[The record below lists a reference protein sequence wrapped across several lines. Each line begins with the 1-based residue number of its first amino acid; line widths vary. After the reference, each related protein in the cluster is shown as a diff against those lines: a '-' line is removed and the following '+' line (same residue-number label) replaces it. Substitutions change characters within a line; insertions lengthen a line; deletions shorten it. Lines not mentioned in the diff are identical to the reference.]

1 MATPLDPSAYKEAL
15 IFLGTAGVVI
25 PIFRKLGMSS
35 ILGFLIVGTLIG
47 PHMLGELAHTYP
59 WLANFVFTESE
70 QFAQLA
76 ELGVVFL
83 LFLIGIEL
91 SFERLLT
98 MRRLVFGLGGLQML
112 VTTIVLTFIGLWL
125 GLEPAGALIV
135 GSVLSLSSTA
145 MVMQLL
151 SDEKRFA
158 THTGRASFSVLLFQD
173 LAVIPILLLV
183 NVLGADQT
191 SFTFADILTAIAQ
204 ALIAITIII
213 VIGRFLMRPLLRLV
227 AATHSGDL
235 FMATTL
241 LIAVGAGYAAS
252 LAGLSMALGAFLA
265 GLLLA
270 ETEFRREIEAII
282 EPFKGLLLG
291 VFFLLVGMNID
302 LTQIY
307 GYPLVFILSA
317 VALIVIKA
325 VIVWIIAGLFSIER
339 HARLETA
346 LLMGPGGEF
355 AFVVMAV
362 ALAGGV
368 VTQIVSDALLII
380 VSLSMASI
388 PLLNYLS
395 RPLAKRILE
404 AAPKIPMEAPPE
416 GTEARVIIAG
426 FGRVGRLIGAML
438 EEHKIP
444 YIAVDSDPAVV
455 AGERKLGKPIYYG
468 DAARPEFLRRC
479 NIADIQVIAVTMD
492 QPKKVEDV
500 TIAARAERAD
510 VKIIARAR
518 DDRHAVKLYGY
529 GVTEAVPETIEASLQ
544 LGESVLV
551 EAGVAMGL
559 AIASVHEQRDVFRK
573 MLGRPNRKEE
583 LALLRRRKT
592 RGISRASEE
601 TWRAAAPEEPQG
613 VPQDK

>member
-1 MATPLDPSAYKEAL
+1 MASPVDPSTYKEAL

-35 ILGFLIVGTLIG
+35 ILGFLIVGALIG
-47 PHMLGELAHTYP
+47 PYMLGGLAETYP
-59 WLANFVFTESE
+59 WLARFVFTESE
-70 QFAQLA
+70 EFSQFA

-91 SFERLLT
+91 SFERLIT

-112 VTTIVLTFIGLWL
+112 VSTIVLTLIGLWL
-125 GLEPAGALIV
+125 GLEPAEAMII

-145 MVMQLL
+145 IVVQLL
-151 SDEKRFA
+151 SDAKRLG
-158 THTGRASFSVLLFQD
+158 TQTGRASFSVLLFQD
-173 LAVIPILLLV
+173 LAIIPILLLIS
-183 NVLGADQT
+183 VLGANE
-191 SFTFADILTAIAQ
+191 SGFTFADILTAIAQ
-204 ALIAITIII
+204 ALIAVAVI
-213 VIGRFLMRPLLRLV
+213 VIVGRFLLRPLLRLV
-227 AATHSGDL
+227 AATRSADL
-235 FMATTL
+235 FMASTL

-291 VFFLLVGMNID
+291 AFFLLVGMDID
-302 LTQIY
+302 LNQVFS
-307 GYPLVFILSA
+307 YPAVFILSA
-317 VALIVIKA
+317 VALIAIKA
-325 VIVWIIAGLFSIER
+325 LLFWLVAGLFKIER
-339 HARLETA
+339 KARIETA
-346 LLMGPGGEF
+346 LLLGPGGEF
-355 AFVVMAV
+355 AFVAMA
-362 ALAGGV
+362 AAIATGV
-368 VTQIVSDALLII
+368 VTSIVGDALLII

-388 PLLNYLS
+388 PLLDYLS
-395 RPLAKRILE
+395 RPLSRTILKAVPE
-404 AAPKIPMEAPPE
+404 MSMEAPPE
-416 GTEARVIIAG
+416 TNEARVIIAG

-444 YIAVDSDPAVV
+444 YVAVDTDPQVV
-455 AGERKLGKPIYYG
+455 ASERKLGKPIYYG

-479 NIADIQVIAVTMD
+479 HIAHMQVIAVTMD

-500 TIAARAERAD
+500 TVAARAERAD
-510 VKIIARAR
+510 IKIIARAR
-518 DDRHAVKLYGY
+518 DDRHAVKLYGL

-551 EAGVAMGL
+551 GAGLAMGL

-583 LALLRRRKT
+583 LALARRRKA

-601 TWRAAAPEEPQG
+601 T
-613 VPQDK
+613 

>member
-1 MATPLDPSAYKEAL
+1 MAAPVDPSTYKEAL

-35 ILGFLIVGTLIG
+35 ILGFLIVGALIG
-47 PHMLGELAHTYP
+47 PYMLGGLAETYP
-59 WLANFVFTESE
+59 WLARFVFTESDE
-70 QFAQLA
+70 FAQFA

-91 SFERLLT
+91 SFERLIT

-112 VTTIVLTFIGLWL
+112 GTTVVLMLIGLWL
-125 GLEPAGALIV
+125 GLAPAEAVII

-145 MVMQLL
+145 IVVQLL
-151 SDEKRFA
+151 SDAKRLG
-158 THTGRASFSVLLFQD
+158 TQTGRASFSVLLFQD
-173 LAVIPILLLV
+173 LAIIPILLLIS
-183 NVLGADQT
+183 VLGANEEG
-191 SFTFADILTAIAQ
+191 FTFADILTAIAQ
-204 ALIAITIII
+204 ALIAVTVI
-213 VIGRFLMRPLLRLV
+213 VVVGRFLLRPLLRLV
-227 AATHSGDL
+227 AATRSADL
-235 FMATTL
+235 FMASTL

-291 VFFLLVGMNID
+291 AFFLLVGMDID
-302 LTQIY
+302 LNQVFS
-307 GYPLVFILSA
+307 YPAVFILSA
-317 VALIVIKA
+317 VALIAVKA
-325 VIVWIIAGLFSIER
+325 LLFWGIAGLFSIER
-339 HARLETA
+339 KARIETA
-346 LLMGPGGEF
+346 LLLGPGGEF
-355 AFVVMAV
+355 AFVAMAAAV
-362 ALAGGV
+362 ATGV
-368 VTQIVSDALLII
+368 VTSIIADALLII

-388 PLLNYLS
+388 PLLDYLS
-395 RPLAKRILE
+395 RPLAKTILK
-404 AAPKIPMEAPPE
+404 AAPELPMEAPP
-416 GTEARVIIAG
+416 GDSEARVIIAG
-426 FGRVGRLIGAML
+426 FGRVGRLIGSML

-444 YIAVDSDPAVV
+444 YIAIDTDPQLV
-455 AGERKLGKPIYYG
+455 ASERKLGKPIFYG

-479 NIADIQVIAVTMD
+479 HIDHMQVIAVTMD

-500 TIAARAERAD
+500 TVAARAERAD
-510 VKIIARAR
+510 IKIIARAR
-518 DDRHAVKLYGY
+518 DDRHAIKLYGL

-551 EAGVAMGL
+551 GAGLAMGL
-559 AIASVHEQRDVFRK
+559 AIASVHEQRDIFRK

-583 LALLRRRKT
+583 LALARRRKA

-601 TWRAAAPEEPQG
+601 T
-613 VPQDK
+613 

>member
-1 MATPLDPSAYKEAL
+1 MTSPVDPSAYKEAL

-25 PIFRKLGMSS
+25 PIFRKLGISS
-35 ILGFLIVGTLIG
+35 ILGFLIVGALVG
-47 PHMLGELAHTYP
+47 PYMLGGLAQTYP

-70 QFAQLA
+70 EFSQLA

-98 MRRLVFGLGGLQML
+98 LRRLVFGLGGLQML
-112 VTTIVLTFIGLWL
+112 VTTVVLMLIGLWL
-125 GLEPAGALIV
+125 GLDPAEALII

-145 MVMQLL
+145 IVVQLL
-151 SDEKRFA
+151 SDAKRLGTQA
-158 THTGRASFSVLLFQD
+158 GRASFSVLLFQD
-173 LAVIPILLLV
+173 LAVIPILLLIS
-183 NVLGADQT
+183 VLGANEEG
-191 SFTFADILTAIAQ
+191 FTFADILTAIAQ
-204 ALIAITIII
+204 ALIAIAVI
-213 VIGRFLMRPLLRLV
+213 VIVGRFLLRPLLRLV
-227 AATHSGDL
+227 AATRSGDL

-291 VFFLLVGMNID
+291 AFFLLVGMNID
-302 LTQIY
+302 LNQVFS
-307 GYPLVFILSA
+307 YPTVFILSA
-317 VALIVIKA
+317 AALIVVKA
-325 VIVWIIAGLFSIER
+325 LLFWLIAGLFKIDR
-339 HARLETA
+339 KARIETA
-346 LLMGPGGEF
+346 LLLGPGGEF
-355 AFVVMAV
+355 AFVAMAAAV
-362 ALAGGV
+362 ATGV
-368 VTQIVSDALLII
+368 VTSIVSDALLII

-388 PLLNYLS
+388 PLLDYLS
-395 RPLAKRILE
+395 RPLSRTILK
-404 AAPKIPMEAPPE
+404 AAPEMPMEAPPE
-416 GTEARVIIAG
+416 TNEARVIIAG
-426 FGRVGRLIGAML
+426 FGRVGRLIGTML
-438 EEHKIP
+438 EEHNIP
-444 YIAVDSDPAVV
+444 YIAIDTDPQVV
-455 AGERKLGKPIYYG
+455 ASERKLGKPIYYG

-479 NIADIQVIAVTMD
+479 HIANMQVIAVTMD

-500 TIAARAERAD
+500 TVAARAERAD
-510 VKIIARAR
+510 IKIIARAR
-518 DDRHAVKLYGY
+518 DDRHAVKLYGL

-551 EAGVAMGL
+551 GAGLAMGL

-583 LALLRRRKT
+583 LALARRRKA

-601 TWRAAAPEEPQG
+601 T
-613 VPQDK
+613 

>member
-1 MATPLDPSAYKEAL
+1 MATPVDPSAYKEAL

-35 ILGFLIVGTLIG
+35 ILGFLIVGALVG
-47 PHMLGELAHTYP
+47 PHMLGGLAQAYP
-59 WLANFVFTESE
+59 WLASFVFTESE
-70 QFAQLA
+70 QFTQLA

-91 SFERLLT
+91 SFERLIT

-112 VTTIVLTFIGLWL
+112 VTTIVLTLMGLWL
-125 GLEPAGALIV
+125 GLEPAEALIV

-145 MVMQLL
+145 MVVQLL
-151 SDEKRFA
+151 SDAKRFG

-183 NVLGADQT
+183 NVLGANET
-191 SFTFADILTAIAQ
+191 GFTFADILTAIAQ
-204 ALIAITIII
+204 ALIAVAIIV
-213 VIGRFLMRPLLRLV
+213 VIGRFLLRPLLRMV
-227 AATHSGDL
+227 AATRSGDL
-235 FMATTL
+235 FLATTL

-302 LTQIY
+302 LTQIFA
-307 GYPLVFILSA
+307 YPLVYILSA
-317 VALIVIKA
+317 AALIVIKA
-325 VIVWIIAGLFSIER
+325 ILVWFIAGLFSIER

-346 LLMGPGGEF
+346 LLIGPGGEF
-355 AFVVMAV
+355 AFVVMAAAV
-362 ALAGGV
+362 AAGV
-368 VTQIVSDALLII
+368 VTQFVSDALLII

-388 PLLNYLS
+388 PLLDHLS
-395 RPLAKRILE
+395 RPLAKKILV
-404 AAPKIPMEAPPE
+404 AAPEEPMEAPPE

-426 FGRVGRLIGAML
+426 FGRVGRLIAAML
-438 EEHKIP
+438 EEHEIP
-444 YIAVDSDPAVV
+444 YIAVDTDPAVV
-455 AGERKLGKPIYYG
+455 ASERKLGKPIYYG

-479 NIADIQVIAVTMD
+479 NIAQIQVIAVTMD

-500 TIAARAERAD
+500 TVAARAERAD

-518 DDRHAVKLYGY
+518 DDRHAVKLYGF

-551 EAGVAMGL
+551 GAGVAMGL
-559 AIASVHEQRDVFRK
+559 AIASVHERRDVFRK

-583 LALLRRRKT
+583 LSLRRRSKT
-592 RGISRASEE
+592 RDISRASEK
-601 TWRAAAPEEPQG
+601 T
-613 VPQDK
+613 

>member
-1 MATPLDPSAYKEAL
+1 MTSPVDPSAYKEAL

-25 PIFRKLGMSS
+25 PIFRKLGISS
-35 ILGFLIVGTLIG
+35 ILGFLIVGALVG
-47 PHMLGELAHTYP
+47 PYMLGGLAQTYP

-70 QFAQLA
+70 EFSQLA

-98 MRRLVFGLGGLQML
+98 LRRLVFGLGGLQML
-112 VTTIVLTFIGLWL
+112 VTTVVLMLIGLWL
-125 GLEPAGALIV
+125 GLDPAEALII

-145 MVMQLL
+145 IVVQLL
-151 SDEKRFA
+151 SDAKRLGTQA
-158 THTGRASFSVLLFQD
+158 GRASFSVLLFQD
-173 LAVIPILLLV
+173 LAVIPILLLIS
-183 NVLGADQT
+183 VLGANEEG
-191 SFTFADILTAIAQ
+191 FTFADILTAIAQ
-204 ALIAITIII
+204 ALIAIAVI
-213 VIGRFLMRPLLRLV
+213 VIVGRFLLRPLLRLV
-227 AATHSGDL
+227 AATRSGDL

-291 VFFLLVGMNID
+291 AFFLLVGMDID
-302 LTQIY
+302 LNQVFS
-307 GYPLVFILSA
+307 YPVVFILSA
-317 VALIVIKA
+317 VALIVVKA
-325 VIVWIIAGLFSIER
+325 LLFWLIAGLFKIDR
-339 HARLETA
+339 KARIETA
-346 LLMGPGGEF
+346 LLLGPGGEF
-355 AFVVMAV
+355 AFVAMAAAV
-362 ALAGGV
+362 AAGV
-368 VTQIVSDALLII
+368 VTSIVSDALLII

-388 PLLNYLS
+388 PLLDYLS
-395 RPLAKRILE
+395 RPLSRTILK
-404 AAPKIPMEAPPE
+404 AAPEMPMEAPPE
-416 GTEARVIIAG
+416 TNEARVIIAG
-426 FGRVGRLIGAML
+426 FGRVGRLIGTML

-444 YIAVDSDPAVV
+444 YIAVDTDPQVV
-455 AGERKLGKPIYYG
+455 ATERKLGKPIYYG

-479 NIADIQVIAVTMD
+479 HIAHMQVIAVTMD

-500 TIAARAERAD
+500 TVAARAERAD
-510 VKIIARAR
+510 IKIIARAR
-518 DDRHAVKLYGY
+518 DDRHAVKLYGL

-551 EAGVAMGL
+551 GAGLAMGL

-583 LALLRRRKT
+583 LALARRRKA
-592 RGISRASEE
+592 RGISRANEE
-601 TWRAAAPEEPQG
+601 T
-613 VPQDK
+613 